1 MRAFLGRPVG
11 LATHLLDPRHVVER
25 MKTIS
30 TSEGQSSRA
39 LRVTNSRAGN
49 AACAAR
55 RPRHLAT
62 RGRMTAHAAAFAA
75 PRTKT
80 RKPELKP
87 HPKKNLLWP
96 SPRQMKP
103 GSPIEGDLVQQHLPL
118 VKTVV
123 ARVAMTLP
131 AHVDGEDLYSAGL
144 TGLLNA
150 VRHYNPRAG
159 TSFETYARVRI
170 RGAVLDELR
179 RMDWVP
185 RSVHTKARKV
195 QAVMQQLEQAKGRPA
210 TEDEMACALRI
221 SVGEYQRWLDEIR
234 PATFICLDA
243 VHNSEAED
251 PVSQYESLADQ
262 RQEDP
267 TDGAYR
273 HELSRLIS
281 QRIQELP
288 EMQRKVLA
296 LYYYED
302 MRLREIAEVFGLTES
317 RICQIHSQAI
327 LNVKS
332 YLQRFDPCFA

>member
-1 MRAFLGRPVG
+1 
-11 LATHLLDPRHVVER
+11 
-25 MKTIS
+25 
-30 TSEGQSSRA
+30 
-39 LRVTNSRAGN
+39 
-49 AACAAR
+49 
-55 RPRHLAT
+55 
-62 RGRMTAHAAAFAA
+62 MTAHSPACAPHHVKRHAA
-75 PRTKT
+75 PLKT
-80 RKPELKP
+80 R
-87 HPKKNLLWP
+87 PKINRRWP
-96 SPRQMKP
+96 SPRQIKP
-103 GSPIEGDLVQQHLPL
+103 GSAVEEDLVKQHLPL
-118 VKTVV
+118 VKAVV

-150 VRHYNPRAG
+150 VRQYNPRAG

-195 QAVMQQLEQAKGRPA
+195 QAVMQQIEQAKGRTA
-210 TEDEMACALRI
+210 SEQEMARALKI
-221 SVGEYQRWLDEIR
+221 SVAEYQHWLDEIR
-234 PATFICLDA
+234 PATFVCLDA
-243 VHNSEAED
+243 VYTNEMDD

-273 HELSRLIS
+273 RELARLIA

-296 LYYYED
+296 LYYFED

-317 RICQIHSQAI
+317 RICQIHAQAI
-327 LNVKS
+327 LNIKS